1 MSRTTVVAR
10 RSAARSSRRD
20 RAGTLRREAGQALVE
35 LALVVTIMI
44 VMALALFDIGR
55 GVHAYLSVIQASRD
69 GARVAMHDGATDDEV
84 AAAANSA
91 ASPFATSVTIVRSGG
106 LVRVTVSYDYQP
118 ITPFIGA
125 LLGGPPLHLTSTMA
139 AN

>member
-1 MSRTTVVAR
+1 
-10 RSAARSSRRD
+10 
-20 RAGTLRREAGQALVE
+20 
-35 LALVVTIMI
+35 
-44 VMALALFDIGR
+44 
-55 GVHAYLSVIQASRD
+55 
-69 GARVAMHDGATDDEV
+69 MHDGATDDEV